1 MRPVTLLLAIIALLD
16 LTQCGGSTPR
26 VDWPKV
32 AQCGTRGASADLL
45 DAVMQTLLGG
55 GSDADSTTIGDRA
68 VAQLASLAENRGAQL
83 VTCAVD
89 AAVHALDQQ
98 PQASV
103 LALSE
108 PGSPETLP
116 TLTPA
121 QLAAARGRDFLQ
133 RVAKTRVERD
143 Q

>member
-1 MRPVTLLLAIIALLD
+1 MRLLTLLLAILALLD
-16 LTQCGGSTPR
+16 LTQCGGNTPR

-32 AQCGTRGASADLL
+32 AQCSTSGASADLL
-45 DAVMQTLLGG
+45 DAVMQTLLGS
-55 GSDADSTTIGDRA
+55 GSDADSTSIGDRA
-68 VAQLASLAENRGAQL
+68 VSQLAALAEDRGAQV
-83 VTCAVD
+83 VTCMVD
-89 AAVHALDQQ
+89 AAVQALDQQ
-98 PQASV
+98 PQPSA

-108 PGSPETLP
+108 SGSPETLS

-133 RVAKTRVERD
+133 RVAGTRVER